1 MNFII
6 KYEMAK
12 QQEFL
17 SLYHNAKSNKLF
29 RPIFSMEHH
38 PTFHTSQ
45 SIMIAYFNPRIMM
58 IVMQKK
64 NDKLIFVKN
73 LLGKILLIDVYKI
86 SISKKTIVS
95 CWSLVCTSI
104 ISPYQRNIEQ
114 KGWLGPY
121 YITFDDKAWCL
132 TSDKREIF

>member
-1 MNFII
+1 
-6 KYEMAK
+6 
-12 QQEFL
+12 
-17 SLYHNAKSNKLF
+17 
-29 RPIFSMEHH
+29 
-38 PTFHTSQ
+38 
-45 SIMIAYFNPRIMM
+45 
-58 IVMQKK
+58 MQKK
-64 NDKLIFVKN
+64 IDKLIFVKN
-73 LLGKILLIDVYKI
+73 LLGKILLIDVYKV

-132 TSDKREIF
+132 TSNKREIF